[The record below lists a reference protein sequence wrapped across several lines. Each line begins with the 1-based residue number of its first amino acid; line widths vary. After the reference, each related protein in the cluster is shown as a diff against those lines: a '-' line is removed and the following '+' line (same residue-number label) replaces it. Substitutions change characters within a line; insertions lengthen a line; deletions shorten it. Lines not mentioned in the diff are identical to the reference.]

1 MATCF
6 DSVLSDQ
13 VFIQIGEL
21 TSTMK
26 TPRFILALFLFIVAL
41 AKAENCKIKAE
52 DVLNGTIVKM
62 DGSDCETFNSE
73 PCETTENI
81 EELELSRNK
90 ITEIKHTMFTCL
102 KKLKRLYLD
111 KNFIKSIH
119 DDAFSNL
126 SHLEEL
132 KLRENRI
139 SSVSPGIFKG
149 LTSLKKLFLGHNS
162 ITQIKENTFSHL
174 KSLENL
180 ELNNNSLQEIADGAF
195 DQLKLATLNLNFNHL
210 EGLPVFKDSDSLIS
224 ILQISNNPVKILDTK
239 TLGKYHEL
247 GELDLKNTH
256 ITLIPDG
263 VFINNTKLHKLY
275 LGESRL
281 TDIRQKAFQGTRLRS
296 LDLQGT
302 QITYLPGDDL
312 EGLKI
317 LVIKGAKALWEIP
330 IVSFKRLTRASVEYP
345 FHCCLIKAE
354 KDAFAEV
361 STLPSSQPRG
371 PSAKICVNGTTT
383 TSVPPTRSTTSGW
396 DIPIAKNSKRPN
408 KVITLPPDA
417 CLNPDKVVNTPSV
430 DSLEN
435 LTCTPLNDAFNPCG
449 DLLDSNA
456 LRACSWFVLVF
467 AILGNSFQLFV
478 LLLSKR
484 KISIAKILMCNLA
497 FANLCM
503 GMFLLMIAS
512 ADLYS
517 LGEYQNF
524 AYNWQYRNGCKIAG
538 FVSIFS
544 TELAVFVLTIIT
556 VERYFTIVHP
566 LKLEK
571 HLNTK
576 QIVVL
581 LGVGWGFAVTM
592 AVLPFFEVSS
602 YQKVAICLP
611 FEVQSAF
618 SKVYVT
624 FLLATNGLA
633 FFFVL
638 FCYGRMY
645 CSLGGAGPATSAN
658 RVESRVAKRM
668 AMLVITNFAC
678 WFPIALVSLIAIYGK
693 ALIGVPAA
701 QFFLVFVYPINS
713 FTNPYLYA
721 IGTKHFQ
728 IDALE
733 ILSRSGVCNPAIEKL
748 RNRLREQLET
758 LPTSRGVTGSKISL
772 SSSRS
777 PQQSP
782 RVSRR
787 NSCNMSHRGSSY
799 KSQNG
804 SMKSN
809 NNYRHT
815 GSSRDRRSCSACN
828 FLTIP
833 LLHRQNYD
841 LDKEREIADSKLS
854 LSLENNKTQNADVS
868 AKEVVLEGYNLL
880 SWNKTTRRS
889 TISNDREEV
898 VHLEPVTTN
907 DFNKGAEK
915 EEEKD
920 KEIEKADSPILQIPV
935 VKVTTC

>member
-1 MATCF
+1 MISF
-6 DSVLSDQ
+6 
-13 VFIQIGEL
+13 
-21 TSTMK
+21 
-26 TPRFILALFLFIVAL
+26 
-41 AKAENCKIKAE
+41 
-52 DVLNGTIVKM
+52 
-62 DGSDCETFNSE
+62 
-73 PCETTENI
+73 
-81 EELELSRNK
+81 
-90 ITEIKHTMFTCL
+90 
-102 KKLKRLYLD
+102 
-111 KNFIKSIH
+111 SIFFF
-119 DDAFSNL
+119 FS
-126 SHLEEL
+126 SF
-132 KLRENRI
+132 R
-139 SSVSPGIFKG
+139 
-149 LTSLKKLFLGHNS
+149 
-162 ITQIKENTFSHL
+162 
-174 KSLENL
+174 
-180 ELNNNSLQEIADGAF
+180 
-195 DQLKLATLNLNFNHL
+195 
-210 EGLPVFKDSDSLIS
+210 
-224 ILQISNNPVKILDTK
+224 
-239 TLGKYHEL
+239 
-247 GELDLKNTH
+247 
-256 ITLIPDG
+256 
-263 VFINNTKLHKLY
+263 
-275 LGESRL
+275 
-281 TDIRQKAFQGTRLRS
+281 
-296 LDLQGT
+296 DLQGT

-312 EGLKI
+312 EGLKT

-361 STLPSSQPRG
+361 STLPSGQSTG
-371 PSAKICVNGTTT
+371 PTAKICVKGATT
-383 TSVPPTRSTTSGW
+383 TSVPTITVRPSTKSTSGW
-396 DIPIAKNSKRPN
+396 DIADSKNGKKPN
-408 KVITLPPDA
+408 KVITLSPDE
-417 CLNPDKVVNTPSV
+417 CFNPDTVVTKPPE

-456 LRACSWFVLVF
+456 LRVCSWFVLVF
-467 AILGNSFQLFV
+467 AIFGNSFKLFV

-517 LGEYQNF
+517 LSEYQNF
-524 AYNWQYRNGCKIAG
+524 AISWQYHNGCKIAG

-566 LKLEK
+566 LKRYK

-581 LGVGWGFAVTM
+581 MGVGWGFAVTV
-592 AVLPFFEVSS
+592 AGLPFFEVSS

-611 FEVQSAF
+611 LEVQSVV
-618 SKVYVT
+618 SKAYVT

-645 CSLGGAGPATSAN
+645 CSLGGAGHGTSAN

-733 ILSRSGVCNPAIEKL
+733 ILSRLGVCNSAIEKL
-748 RNRLREQLET
+748 RNRLQEQLET
-758 LPTSRGVTGSKISL
+758 IPTSRGVTGSKVSL
-772 SSSRS
+772 SSGRS
-777 PQQSP
+777 PHQSP
-782 RVSRR
+782 SASPR
-787 NSCNMSHRGSSY
+787 NSSNMSHRGSSY
-799 KSQNG
+799 KSQSG

-809 NNYRHT
+809 NNYRYK
-815 GSSRDRRSCSACN
+815 GSPRDSRSCSPCN

-833 LLHRQNYD
+833 LIHRKNYD
-841 LDKEREIADSKLS
+841 LDKESEMADSKRS
-854 LSLENNKTQNADVS
+854 LSLENNITETRHCALQNADVDIDTILARRVS
-868 AKEVVLEGYNLL
+868 AREVVLEGHNL
-880 SWNKTTRRS
+880 SSRNKAARKS
-889 TISNDREEV
+889 TSSNNGEELV
-898 VHLEPVTTN
+898 PLEPG
-907 DFNKGAEK
+907 GAEK
-915 EEEKD
+915 KQED
-920 KEIEKADSPILQIPV
+920 KEIEEADSPILQVPV

>member
-1 MATCF
+1 MSF
-6 DSVLSDQ
+6 
-13 VFIQIGEL
+13 
-21 TSTMK
+21 
-26 TPRFILALFLFIVAL
+26 R
-41 AKAENCKIKAE
+41 
-52 DVLNGTIVKM
+52 
-62 DGSDCETFNSE
+62 
-73 PCETTENI
+73 
-81 EELELSRNK
+81 
-90 ITEIKHTMFTCL
+90 
-102 KKLKRLYLD
+102 
-111 KNFIKSIH
+111 
-119 DDAFSNL
+119 
-126 SHLEEL
+126 
-132 KLRENRI
+132 
-139 SSVSPGIFKG
+139 
-149 LTSLKKLFLGHNS
+149 
-162 ITQIKENTFSHL
+162 
-174 KSLENL
+174 
-180 ELNNNSLQEIADGAF
+180 
-195 DQLKLATLNLNFNHL
+195 
-210 EGLPVFKDSDSLIS
+210 
-224 ILQISNNPVKILDTK
+224 
-239 TLGKYHEL
+239 
-247 GELDLKNTH
+247 
-256 ITLIPDG
+256 
-263 VFINNTKLHKLY
+263 
-275 LGESRL
+275 
-281 TDIRQKAFQGTRLRS
+281 
-296 LDLQGT
+296 DLQGT
-302 QITYLPGDDL
+302 HIDYLPGDDL
-312 EGLKI
+312 EGLEN
-317 LVIKGAKALWEIP
+317 LVIKGAKALWKIP

-354 KDAFAEV
+354 KDAFVEV
-361 STLPSSQPRG
+361 STLPSSQLRG
-371 PSAKICVNGTTT
+371 PTAKICANDTTT
-383 TSVPPTRSTTSGW
+383 TSVPPTTVRPPTKSTSEW
-396 DIPIAKNSKRPN
+396 DIPGPKNNGEKPN
-408 KVITLPPDA
+408 EVITLPPDA
-417 CLNPDKVVNTPSV
+417 CFNPDKVVTTPSD
-430 DSLEN
+430 DSLKN

-449 DLLDSNA
+449 DLLCSNA
-456 LRACSWFVLVF
+456 LRVCSWFVLVL
-467 AILGNSFQLFV
+467 AIFGNSFQLFV
-478 LLLSKR
+478 LLMSKR

-517 LGEYQNF
+517 LGAYQNF

-556 VERYFTIVHP
+556 VERYFTIVYP
-566 LKLEK
+566 LKRDK

-576 QIVVL
+576 QIVAL
-581 LGVGWGFAVTM
+581 IGVGWGFAVTM

-611 FEVQSAF
+611 FEVQSAV

-645 CSLGGAGPATSAN
+645 CSLGGTGPATSAN

-728 IDALE
+728 MDALE
-733 ILSRSGVCNPAIEKL
+733 ILSRSGVCNSAIAKL

-758 LPTSRGVTGSKISL
+758 IPTSRGVTGSKISL
-772 SSSRS
+772 SSGRS

-782 RVSRR
+782 RVSPR
-787 NSCNMSHRGSSY
+787 NSCSLSHRGSSY

-809 NNYRHT
+809 NNRYK
-815 GSSRDRRSCSACN
+815 GSSRDRRSCSPCN

-833 LLHRQNYD
+833 LMHKKNYD
-841 LDKEREIADSKLS
+841 LDKEREMADSRIS
-854 LSLENNKTQNADVS
+854 LNVGNNKTETLHCVLQNAEVS
-868 AKEVVLEGYNLL
+868 AKEVVLEEHNLS
-880 SWNKTTRRS
+880 SWNKAVRRS
-889 TISNDREEV
+889 TSSINGEEV
-898 VHLEPVTTN
+898 VHLEPMATN
-907 DFNKGAEK
+907 DVNKKAEK

-920 KEIEKADSPILQIPV
+920 KEIEKVDSRILQVPV

>member
-1 MATCF
+1 M
-6 DSVLSDQ
+6 
-13 VFIQIGEL
+13 
-21 TSTMK
+21 
-26 TPRFILALFLFIVAL
+26 
-41 AKAENCKIKAE
+41 
-52 DVLNGTIVKM
+52 
-62 DGSDCETFNSE
+62 
-73 PCETTENI
+73 
-81 EELELSRNK
+81 
-90 ITEIKHTMFTCL
+90 
-102 KKLKRLYLD
+102 
-111 KNFIKSIH
+111 
-119 DDAFSNL
+119 
-126 SHLEEL
+126 
-132 KLRENRI
+132 
-139 SSVSPGIFKG
+139 
-149 LTSLKKLFLGHNS
+149 
-162 ITQIKENTFSHL
+162 
-174 KSLENL
+174 
-180 ELNNNSLQEIADGAF
+180 
-195 DQLKLATLNLNFNHL
+195 
-210 EGLPVFKDSDSLIS
+210 
-224 ILQISNNPVKILDTK
+224 
-239 TLGKYHEL
+239 
-247 GELDLKNTH
+247 
-256 ITLIPDG
+256 
-263 VFINNTKLHKLY
+263 
-275 LGESRL
+275 
-281 TDIRQKAFQGTRLRS
+281 
-296 LDLQGT
+296 
-302 QITYLPGDDL
+302 
-312 EGLKI
+312 
-317 LVIKGAKALWEIP
+317 
-330 IVSFKRLTRASVEYP
+330 EYP

-371 PSAKICVNGTTT
+371 PTAKICANDTTT
-383 TSVPPTRSTTSGW
+383 TSVPPTTARPSTKSASVW
-396 DIPIAKNSKRPN
+396 DIPKNNGKKPN

-417 CLNPDKVVNTPSV
+417 CFNPDQVVTMPSE
-430 DSLEN
+430 DSLKN

-449 DLLDSNA
+449 DLLGSNA
-456 LRACSWFVLVF
+456 LRVCSWFVLVL
-467 AILGNSFQLFV
+467 AIFGNSFKLFV
-478 LLLSKR
+478 LLMSKR
-484 KISIAKILMCNLA
+484 KISISKILMCNLA
-497 FANLCM
+497 FANLCL

-517 LGEYQNF
+517 LGAYQNF

-556 VERYFTIVHP
+556 VERYFTIVYP
-566 LKLEK
+566 LKLNK

-581 LGVGWGFAVTM
+581 LGLGWGFAVTM

-602 YQKVAICLP
+602 FQKVAICLP
-611 FEVQSAF
+611 FEVQSAV

-693 ALIGVPAA
+693 ALISVPAA

-733 ILSRSGVCNPAIEKL
+733 ILSRSGVCNSAIEKL

-758 LPTSRGVTGSKISL
+758 IPTSRGVTGSKISL
-772 SSSRS
+772 SSGRS

-782 RVSRR
+782 RVSPR
-787 NSCNMSHRGSSY
+787 NSCSLSLRGSSY

-809 NNYRHT
+809 NNRYK
-815 GSSRDRRSCSACN
+815 GSPRDRRSCSPCN

-833 LLHRQNYD
+833 LIHKKDYD
-841 LDKEREIADSKLS
+841 LDKEREMA
-854 LSLENNKTQNADVS
+854 ENNKTETRHYAPQNADVS
-868 AKEVVLEGYNLL
+868 AKEVVLEEHNRS
-880 SWNKTTRRS
+880 SWNKAVRRS
-889 TISNDREEV
+889 TSSDNGEEV
-898 VHLEPVTTN
+898 VLLEPMATN

-920 KEIEKADSPILQIPV
+920 KEIEKVDSPILQVPV

>member
-1 MATCF
+1 MDFVASSKPLIF
-6 DSVLSDQ
+6 FVVFFFSSRFFLS
-13 VFIQIGEL
+13 F
-21 TSTMK
+21 
-26 TPRFILALFLFIVAL
+26 R
-41 AKAENCKIKAE
+41 
-52 DVLNGTIVKM
+52 
-62 DGSDCETFNSE
+62 
-73 PCETTENI
+73 
-81 EELELSRNK
+81 
-90 ITEIKHTMFTCL
+90 
-102 KKLKRLYLD
+102 
-111 KNFIKSIH
+111 
-119 DDAFSNL
+119 
-126 SHLEEL
+126 
-132 KLRENRI
+132 
-139 SSVSPGIFKG
+139 
-149 LTSLKKLFLGHNS
+149 
-162 ITQIKENTFSHL
+162 
-174 KSLENL
+174 
-180 ELNNNSLQEIADGAF
+180 
-195 DQLKLATLNLNFNHL
+195 
-210 EGLPVFKDSDSLIS
+210 
-224 ILQISNNPVKILDTK
+224 
-239 TLGKYHEL
+239 
-247 GELDLKNTH
+247 
-256 ITLIPDG
+256 
-263 VFINNTKLHKLY
+263 
-275 LGESRL
+275 
-281 TDIRQKAFQGTRLRS
+281 
-296 LDLQGT
+296 DLQGT
-302 QITYLPGDDL
+302 KIAQLPGDGL
-312 EGLKI
+312 EGLKT
-317 LVIKGAKALWEIP
+317 LVIKGAKSLWQIP

-345 FHCCLIKAE
+345 FHCCLIRAE
-354 KDAFAEV
+354 KDAFAEI

-371 PSAKICVNGTTT
+371 PTAKICVNGTTT
-383 TSVPPTRSTTSGW
+383 TSIPPTTVRQPTGSTSGW
-396 DIPIAKNSKRPN
+396 EIPRTRNGNKEK

-417 CLNPDKVVNTPSV
+417 CFNPDKVVNAPSI

-449 DLLDSNA
+449 DLLGSNA
-456 LRACSWFVLVF
+456 LRVCSWFVLVF
-467 AILGNSFQLFV
+467 ALLGNSFKLFV

-581 LGVGWGFAVTM
+581 IGAGWGFAVTM

-611 FEVQSAF
+611 FEVQGAV

-733 ILSRSGVCNPAIEKL
+733 ILSRSGLCNSAIEKL

-758 LPTSRGVTGSKISL
+758 IPTSRGATGSKISL

-782 RVSRR
+782 RVPRR
-787 NSCNMSHRGSSY
+787 NSCSMSHRGSSY

-804 SMKSN
+804 SMKSY
-809 NNYRHT
+809 NNYRQK
-815 GSSRDRRSCSACN
+815 GSSRESRSCSPCN

-841 LDKEREIADSKLS
+841 LDKEREMADSKLS
-854 LSLENNKTQNADVS
+854 LSLENNRTETRHCAQKNADES
-868 AKEVVLEGYNLL
+868 AKEVVLEGHNMS
-880 SWNKTTRRS
+880 SWNKAARS
-889 TISNDREEV
+889 STSSNNLEEV

-907 DFNKGAEK
+907 DLNKGAEK
-915 EEEKD
+915 EEGD
-920 KEIEKADSPILQIPV
+920 KEIEKADSPILQVPV